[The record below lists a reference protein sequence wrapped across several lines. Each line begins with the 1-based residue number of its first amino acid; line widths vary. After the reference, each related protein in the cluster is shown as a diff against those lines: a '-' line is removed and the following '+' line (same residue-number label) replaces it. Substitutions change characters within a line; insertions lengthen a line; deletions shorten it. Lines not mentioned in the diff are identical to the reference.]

1 VKNLEGLLPKKIA
14 DQNKAKDAKKNMR
27 KAEKGYNE
35 MTTNLRPDE
44 FRDWKLML
52 YDYVYENQERLEKLF
67 DELDLADPK
76 TGIIPGDSFR
86 KIIEDEGLMNYLK
99 PDDLKDICE
108 KHEKERNEID
118 YKSFLTGKKYLTKP
132 YLMAAFAGKKKKKK
146 KPKKAK
152 KQKQAL
158 PSK

>member
-1 VKNLEGLLPKKIA
+1 
-14 DQNKAKDAKKNMR
+14 
-27 KAEKGYNE
+27 
-35 MTTNLRPDE
+35 
-44 FRDWKLML
+44 
-52 YDYVYENQERLEKLF
+52 
-67 DELDLADPK
+67 
-76 TGIIPGDSFR
+76 
-86 KIIEDEGLMNYLK
+86 MNYLK